1 MTGLGVD
8 VGSVNVRAAL
18 WSGGRVV
25 WSGVRPVRGEVHGA
39 LRSLLGEL
47 ARRAAPPGP
56 LAVRTV
62 GVGRARA
69 AEVLGA
75 ALETVNEVV
84 AVAEAARAQCPGA
97 RSLIE
102 VGGHTSRWIALVRGE
117 VESFAL
123 SEPCA
128 AGTGAFIEQQ
138 AGRLQLDAAG
148 LAEAA
153 LRARRG
159 APVAG
164 RCSVFAKSD
173 MIHLQQKGIP
183 VEEIAYGLCL
193 AVARNVVSTLLRGQR
208 MPLPVALVGGTALSG
223 GLRRALAEVI
233 GVELALV
240 QVPPLAPYFPAL
252 GAARIAATEGGED
265 LSGLLAGVGERAEV
279 APTASTSPRLPA
291 LVAPAGRSGSSPEP
305 RFAGAG
311 ATVEGFIGVDVGS
324 VSTNLVVLDR
334 AAERVLDGIY
344 LPTRGRPVDVL
355 TEGLSQLRQRFGDRL
370 RVLGLGTTGSGR
382 HLAAALLGADVVQNE
397 ISCQLASALRYVP
410 GADTVIEIGGQDSK
424 FIRAEGGRLVD
435 FTMNKICAA
444 GTGSFLEE
452 EARRLGVSIIGEF
465 AERALEARAP
475 VNLGCRC
482 TVFMDSELVNALAR
496 DDSVPDLCAGLAYAI
511 ARNYLEKVVAGR
523 PVGRRVVMQGGV
535 ASNRAVVAAFSGLLG
550 REVQVHPHGRISGA
564 IGAALAACAARAN
577 RARRA
582 RANNTAFRGLDAL
595 ESESAP
601 RVETF
606 ECARCENRCQVSRIT
621 VMTAKGRSRVHFGD
635 ACERYAARDGAPGF
649 VDPGESPDLFAERE
663 AALTGSTTPSGPDSA
678 KVIGLPRASFLWGQL
693 PFWTTLLTRL
703 GLRVRLSRPTS
714 PATVARGAARLP
726 AETCLPIKLSFGH
739 VQELL
744 EDPAVDAVL
753 VPAVGKLTN
762 WEGEGAI
769 LCPYTDALPHMLAA
783 SLDPSRLLVPE
794 LELSEREAGLSEEL
808 TAHLVRFAPHV
819 TEARVR
825 EAFRAAVAAQRG
837 ALARLRA
844 RGAEVLASRG
854 AGPVLAVLGRPYT
867 LSDGYL
873 NLNLARHLGRLG
885 VTALPLEMLPSPVE
899 GLELGPLPWRFNR
912 DILRTLRWVLDQP
925 GLHPV
930 LISSFGCGPDAF
942 MEKHMKPMV
951 TGRPHLE
958 LEFDEHRA
966 EAGLITRLEAFLD
979 EIGQHVVPPPPRR
992 EGRLVGRP
1000 IGRARGHYR
1009 GRRVWVPYYSDHSR
1023 AVAGAYRFAGLDARV
1038 LPPPDEA
1045 LIAGAEAV
1053 GSGKECHPFTMV
1065 AADLDRVIA
1074 DHRPGDLF
1082 WIVGST
1088 LPCLIQQWSPAMV
1101 RMLEERGVDD
1111 LELLSPTMPDYWDL
1125 LGFEGYFRLYCG
1137 LFAVDLL
1144 VRAACALRPYEA
1156 RPGTTDAIH
1165 AVNLQDLEQAL
1176 GGGDVVAALRRCAGR
1191 LESVALR
1198 GPRRRPLVGVAG
1210 DIYTR
1215 INAQANRGLFA
1226 ELEALGCEVWP
1237 APFLV
1242 DLVEYGLVG
1251 GLRTALQQRQL
1262 RAAIQQ
1268 AVVLTGQQLGNWLV
1282 RRGLGAPRSMILP
1295 WGESFAS
1302 AEEGPAWREEPP
1314 LDVVEALARPYVGCH
1329 GNELV
1334 RWNVAKMVDFARRG
1348 AHGVINAV
1356 GQGCM
1361 IGTVSAAIARRVR
1374 AEHKGMPLV
1383 TLYYGATDSD
1393 AVRTSLEAFVH
1404 QVKQQHHR
1412 VSTRAARSSAP
1423 EYQPAKP

>member
-1 MTGLGVD
+1 MTGLGID

-47 ARRAAPPGP
+47 VRRAAPTGP
-56 LAVRTV
+56 LAVRAV

-75 ALETVNEVV
+75 AVEPVNEVV
-84 AVAEAARAQCPGA
+84 AVAEAARTQCPGA

-208 MPLPVALVGGTALSG
+208 MPLPVALVGGTALNG

-233 GVELALV
+233 GVELKAV
-240 QVPPLAPYFPAL
+240 QVPPLAPCFPAL

-265 LSGLLAGVGERAEV
+265 LNGLLAGVDARRV
-279 APTASTSPRLPA
+279 VTASSTSPRLPA
-291 LVAPAGRSGSSPEP
+291 LVAPAGGSGSSPEP
-305 RFAGAG
+305 LYARRDAE
-311 ATVEGFIGVDVGS
+311 VVKGFIGVDVGS
-324 VSTNLVVLDR
+324 VSTNLVVLDGE
-334 AAERVLDGIY
+334 AERVLDGIY
-344 LPTRGRPVDVL
+344 LATRGRPVEVL
-355 TEGLSQLRQRFGDRL
+355 TEGLAQLRQRFGDRL
-370 RVLGLGTTGSGR
+370 HVLGLGTTGSGR

-424 FIRAEGGRLVD
+424 FIRAEEGRLVD

-452 EARRLGVSIIGEF
+452 ESHRLGVSIIGEF
-465 AERALEARAP
+465 AERALEAQAP

-482 TVFMDSELVNALAR
+482 TVFMDTELVNALAR
-496 DDSVPDLCAGLAYAI
+496 EDSIPDLCAGLACAI

-535 ASNRAVVAAFSGLLG
+535 ASNRAVVAAFSSLLG

-564 IGAALAACAARAN
+564 IGAALAAAAHADRGARASDSS
-577 RARRA
+577 
-582 RANNTAFRGLDAL
+582 FRGLDAL

-606 ECARCENRCQVSRIT
+606 ECVRCENRCQVSRVT
-621 VMTAKGRSRVHFGD
+621 VAAAGGRSRVHFGD
-635 ACERYAARDGAPGF
+635 ACERYAARDGARPGAGER
-649 VDPGESPDLFAERE
+649 GESYDLFAERE
-663 AALTGSTTPSGPDSA
+663 AVLTGSVSSSAPDDA
-678 KVIGLPRASFLWGQL
+678 RVVGLPRASVLWGQL
-693 PFWTTLLTRL
+693 PFWTTLLTGL

-714 PATVARGAARLP
+714 PATVARGTARLP

-744 EDPAVDAVL
+744 EDRGVDAVL

-762 WEGEGAI
+762 WEGEGSI

-783 SLDPSRLLVPE
+783 SLDTSRLLAPE
-794 LELSEREAGLSEEL
+794 LELSENENGLVEEL
-808 TAHLVRFAPHV
+808 TARLVRLAPRI

-825 EAFRAAVAAQRG
+825 EAFHAAAAAQRE

-844 RGAEVLASRG
+844 RGAKVLASRG
-854 AGPVLAVLGRPYT
+854 EGPVLAVLGRPYT

-873 NLNLARHLGRLG
+873 NLNLARHLSRLG
-885 VTALPLEMLPSPVE
+885 VTALPLEMLPSPVD

-930 LISSFGCGPDAF
+930 LVSSFGCGPDAF

-951 TGRPHLE
+951 AGRPHLE

-979 EIGQHVVPPPPRR
+979 EIGQHVAPPARR

-1000 IGRARGHYR
+1000 TGRGRGHYR

-1038 LPPPDEA
+1038 LPAPDEA

-1144 VRAACALRPYEA
+1144 IRAACALRPYEV

-1176 GGGDVVAALRRCAGR
+1176 GAGDVVAALRRCAGR

-1198 GPRRRPLVGVAG
+1198 GPRARPLVGVAG

-1242 DLVEYGLVG
+1242 DLVEYGLMG

-1282 RRGLGAPRSMILP
+1282 RRGLGAPRPMILP
-1295 WGESFAS
+1295 WGESFAT
-1302 AEEGPAWREEPP
+1302 AEGAPAWREEPP

-1334 RWNVAKMVDFARRG
+1334 RWNVAKMVDFAHRG

-1374 AEHKGMPLV
+1374 AEHKGLPLV

-1393 AVRTSLEAFVH
+1393 VVRTSLEAFVH
-1404 QVKQQHHR
+1404 QVKQAHHR
-1412 VSTRAARSSAP
+1412 RSGRDIRSSAA
-1423 EYQPAKP
+1423 EWQPAKP